1 MQSSNVGHDK
11 TTPPHRR
18 LQEAPTALVLPIML
32 VMLLGT
38 LVLCVALGTV
48 RFSPG
53 EVWRCLLSGL
63 GLYPAD
69 ALDAGHRVAIL
80 MVRLPRVLVA
90 LLAGAGLAVSGAVM
104 QGVFRNPLAEPGIL
118 GVSAGASLGA
128 LLAFTGGFAG
138 MLGVPVAAF
147 CGGML
152 CMGAILLITGG
163 VGGREQTATLVMS
176 GMAVGAL
183 VSALTSLV
191 LTRSNE
197 YQITSYLFWT
207 MGGLANRRWEH
218 VWMLLP
224 PLAVCLSAL
233 LLLAG
238 RIDVLQLGDEQAQA
252 LGLHPGRTRLLAL
265 ALASLCAACVVAVT
279 GPIGFVG
286 LILPHILRLLFGPR
300 HRRLL
305 ALSAVGGAMF
315 LALCDLGVRLLA
327 GPQGIELS
335 VGIVTALLG
344 APFFLFLLVRR
355 RKGGMGLA

>member
-1 MQSSNVGHDK
+1 MKAPRKG
-11 TTPPHRR
+11 R
-18 LQEAPTALVLPIML
+18 LREAPTALILP
-32 VMLLGT
+32 VMLAMLLLT

-48 RFSPG
+48 RFSPMD
-53 EVWRCLLSGL
+53 VWRCLLSGL
-63 GLYPAD
+63 GMYPQE
-69 ALDAGHRVAIL
+69 ALDGGMRAAVL
-80 MVRLPRVLVA
+80 MIRLPRVLVA
-90 LLAGAGLAVSGAVM
+90 LLAGAGLAVSGGVM

-138 MLGVPVAAF
+138 LLGVPVAAF
-147 CGGML
+147 LGGMI
-152 CMGAILLITGG
+152 CMGCILLITGG

-224 PLAVCLSAL
+224 PLAFCLAAL
-233 LLLAG
+233 LLLAP
-238 RIDVLQLGDEQAQA
+238 RIDVLLLGDEQAQA
-252 LGLHPGRTRLLAL
+252 LGIHPGRTRLAVLS
-265 ALASLCAACVVAVT
+265 LASLCAASVVAVT

-286 LILPHILRLLFGPR
+286 LILPHILRLLFGAR

-305 ALSAVGGAMF
+305 VFCALGGAIF

-344 APFFLFLLVRR
+344 APFFLYLLVKR
-355 RKGGMGLA
+355 RKGGELLG